1 MRRRAP
7 SEARALPTHALR
19 LVRPDVFDGLLQ
31 RDSDRSVSHPQ
42 LGLGLRS
49 GEEEVATDGSAHE
62 ISRRGGGGA
71 AYAATPPARHN
82 PRAEGQPCRD
92 LEPRARRSRD
102 LGDEVVIFRC
112 DQPLIADQVPLAN
125 VIRLPCRSDDGRRGV
140 AHVHIGKNGLARD
153 GGGDFAID
161 QILDS
166 HHVTF
171 RVKEL
176 RITAQAACE
185 IDHAAVDLPA
195 MHRRQREAIALRF
208 GARIHTQAWP
218 WLVLLLERG
227 LRRQASSRGP
237 SICENGRHLHQF
249 DAPPCLGRRLLHCA
263 DQVRDHMY
271 VVELIGGRV
280 WCPPRVER
288 REMDDGSAFCQI
300 HRPRHVRRIGQ
311 VALHAANGL

>member
-161 QILDS
+161 QILKDRGVDEGGS
-166 HHVTF
+166 GRFAEVMKASDRAPGVQT
-171 RVKEL
+171 RSNATL
-176 RITAQAACE
+176 IRITS
-185 IDHAAVDLPA
+185 
-195 MHRRQREAIALRF
+195 RF
-208 GARIHTQAWP
+208 GSRSFGSRPKQHAR
-218 WLVLLLERG
+218 
-227 LRRQASSRGP
+227 
-237 SICENGRHLHQF
+237 
-249 DAPPCLGRRLLHCA
+249 
-263 DQVRDHMY
+263 
-271 VVELIGGRV
+271 
-280 WCPPRVER
+280 
-288 REMDDGSAFCQI
+288 
-300 HRPRHVRRIGQ
+300 
-311 VALHAANGL
+311 